1 VLVGLCGVL
10 AAKNLGRLTA
20 YMIVISVGTLLIGF
34 TLGRPGI
41 AAGLYYLPH
50 STFAAAVLFL
60 LAESLRRRR
69 HTKGD
74 SFVPD
79 VDLPHPLLWGGLFFV
94 AAVAVTGL
102 PPLSGFFGKLLI
114 LDAAAGRPLLWLIIL
129 ASAFAAVVA
138 LALAGSQI
146 FFAGS
151 SRQDYDFSDD
161 VALEPQAISCELLAI
176 FGLLSL
182 IALLTIAAGPIFEF
196 TQSMASQLA
205 SPDAYIDAVLGGGL

>member
-1 VLVGLCGVL
+1 
-10 AAKNLGRLTA
+10 
-20 YMIVISVGTLLIGF
+20 MIVISVGTLLIAF
-34 TLGRPGI
+34 TLGTPGI

-60 LAESLRRRR
+60 MAEALRRRR
-69 HTKGD
+69 HINSD
-74 SFVPD
+74 SFMPD

-94 AAVAVTGL
+94 AAIAVTGL
-102 PPLSGFFGKLLI
+102 PPLSGFLGKLLI

-151 SRQDYDFSDD
+151 SRQGLVFSGDIIR
-161 VALEPQAISCELLAI
+161 EPQAITCELLAI

-182 IALLTIAAGPIFEF
+182 IILLTIAAGPIFEF
-196 TQSMASQLA
+196 TQAIADQLA
-205 SPDAYIDAVLGGGL
+205 SPGAYIDAVLGGGL

>member
-1 VLVGLCGVL
+1 LVGLCGVL

-20 YMIVISVGTLLIGF
+20 YMIIISVGTLLIAF
-34 TLGRPGI
+34 TLGTPGI

-60 LAESLRRRR
+60 MAEVLRRRR
-69 HTKGD
+69 HINSD

-94 AAVAVTGL
+94 AVIAVTGL
-102 PPLSGFFGKLLI
+102 PPLSGFLGKLLI

-129 ASAFAAVVA
+129 VSAFAAIVA

-146 FFAGS
+146 FFAGR
-151 SRQDYDFSDD
+151 SRQG
-161 VALEPQAISCELLAI
+161 LAISCDVVREPHATTCELLAI

-182 IALLTIAAGPIFEF
+182 IVSLTIAAGPIFEF
-196 TQSMASQLA
+196 TQAMAGQLA
-205 SPDAYIDAVLGGGL
+205 SPGAYINAVLGGGL